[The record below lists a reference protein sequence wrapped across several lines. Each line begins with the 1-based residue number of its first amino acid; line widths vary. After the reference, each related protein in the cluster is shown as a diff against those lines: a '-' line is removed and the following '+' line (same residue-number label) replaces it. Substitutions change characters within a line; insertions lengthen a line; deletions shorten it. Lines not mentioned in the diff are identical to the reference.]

1 MNALTLQ
8 DDPRLISQLS
18 KAENRPLR
26 EAHAYW
32 SGKIVDGRLPSR
44 RDIDATEIPRLLP
57 NLFLLDVVS
66 GTPTRYRFR
75 LVGTRIAQIEGE
87 HRGRYLDE
95 YTELNQNPAVLRHY
109 KDACRGVVYL
119 RDNTLYWQDR
129 DHVDYTVLLLPLAE
143 DGVTVDALLGYAL
156 YRNA

>member
-1 MNALTLQ
+1 MTLLSQQ
-8 DDPRLISQLS
+8 DDPRLVSQLS

-26 EAHAYW
+26 EIHAYW
-32 SGKIVDGRLPSR
+32 SSRIVDGRLPAR

-57 NLFLLDVVS
+57 NVFLLDVVP
-66 GTPTRYRFR
+66 GPPTRYRFR
-75 LVGTRIAQIEGE
+75 LVGTRITVVEGE

-95 YTELNQNPAVLRHY
+95 YTELNRNSAVLRQY
-109 KDACRGVVYL
+109 EDACRGVVYL
-119 RDNTLYWQDR
+119 RDNTLVWQDR